1 MNPAPDQ
8 TNPAD
13 KPAALA
19 LRRLLGCQPDQLPTL
34 PVAAMEVMRLA
45 KDPEAGLE
53 PLVRVL
59 RRDPP
64 LAANLLKVANS
75 PLYRTR
81 HQITD
86 LERAVL
92 VLGFKEVGNLALGL
106 SLLTGLG
113 GAKALKRRLQRADIW
128 RHSLAVATICE
139 QLARKQGLAGEG
151 FYTLGLLHDLGKV
164 ALDAFR
170 PREYT
175 QVLESL
181 EHRRASF
188 AALEGE
194 LLRCDHAFVGE
205 NLLAYWELPEFLVMG
220 VGRHHLPWTAGP
232 HEPLA
237 RLAMLAD
244 LVSYQLGLGCLRQAQ
259 GGAYADTLD
268 ETASAYVAA
277 QGWDPAALAQELAE
291 AGIAEAVGGLGEGG
305 E

>member
-1 MNPAPDQ
+1 MNSAADPSK
-8 TNPAD
+8 TAD

-53 PLVRVL
+53 PLLRVL

-81 HQITD
+81 HKVTD

-92 VLGFKEVGNLALGL
+92 VLGFKEVGNLVLGL

-139 QLARKQGLAGEG
+139 HLARKEGQSGDG

-175 QVLESL
+175 QVLDRL
-181 EHRRASF
+181 ERERASF
-188 AALEGE
+188 TALEE
-194 LLRCDHAFVGE
+194 DALRCDHGFVGE
-205 NLLAYWELPEFLVMG
+205 SLLAYWDLPAFLVAG
-220 VGRHHLPWTAGP
+220 VGRHHRPWTAGE

-244 LVSYQLGLGCLRQAQ
+244 LISYQLGLGCLRGAA
-259 GGAYADTLD
+259 GGGYPDTLD
-268 ETASAYVAA
+268 DAARAYAQA
-277 QGWDPAALAQELAE
+277 QGWDLAGLAHALGEAGLAE
-291 AGIAEAVGGLGEGG
+291 ALGGLGEAG

>member
-1 MNPAPDQ
+1 MPPSADIDKPA
-8 TNPAD
+8 A

-81 HQITD
+81 TKVTD

-139 QLARKQGLAGEG
+139 HLARQQGLAGDG

-175 QVLESL
+175 QVLERL
-181 EHRRASF
+181 GRERASF
-188 AALEGE
+188 VSLEE
-194 LLRCDHAFVGE
+194 DILRCDHGFLAE
-205 NLLAYWELPEFLVMG
+205 NLLAYWDLPDFLAIP
-220 VGRHHLPWTAGP
+220 VGRHHRPWTAGE

-237 RLAMLAD
+237 RLALLAD
-244 LVSYQLGLGCLRQAQ
+244 LVSYQLGLGCLRQAA
-259 GGAYADTLD
+259 GGAYPDTL
-268 ETASAYVAA
+268 EPEAQAYLAA
-277 QGWDPAALAQELAE
+277 QGWDLAGLARELGE
-291 AGIAEAVGGLGEGG
+291 AGLMEAINGLGEGG